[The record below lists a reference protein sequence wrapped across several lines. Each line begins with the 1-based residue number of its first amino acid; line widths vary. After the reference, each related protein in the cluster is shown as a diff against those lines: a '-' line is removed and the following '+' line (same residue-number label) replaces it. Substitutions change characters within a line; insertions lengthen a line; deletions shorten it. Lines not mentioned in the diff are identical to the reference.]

1 MSIYRVQTTI
11 DGVFTNMDLVLDA
24 KHILLSYDGGQSY
37 ASTDLFDVTNK
48 LVLQWIGIGLSFQ
61 SWTIT
66 VLMSA
71 QKADGT
77 FDDDKKWSTTGTIPQ
92 GGGSQV
98 YQEIDPTKLVSA
110 K

>member
-11 DGVFTNMDLVLDA
+11 QGAFTNMDLVLDG
-24 KHILLSYDGGQSY
+24 KHILLSYDADQTY
-37 ASTDLFDVTNK
+37 ASTDLFDVSTN

-66 VLMSA
+66 LLVSA
-71 QKADGT
+71 QKPDGT
-77 FDDDKKWSTTGTIPQ
+77 FDDDKKWTKTGTIPQ

-98 YQEIDPTKLVSA
+98 YDEIDPAKLGPA